1 MDPCII
7 VGSKIY
13 PQLYC
18 SILLHIVVLR
28 QYWIRWCFLPTFMG
42 LPLNYFVYLSFLH
55 YIGVDGLP
63 KHTACSAD
71 TDTIF
76 ENIGSAVAGKM
87 TRLFTF
93 G

>member
-1 MDPCII
+1 
-7 VGSKIY
+7 
-13 PQLYC
+13 
-18 SILLHIVVLR
+18 
-28 QYWIRWCFLPTFMG
+28 MG

-71 TDTIF
+71 TDKIF